1 MTTLDEAI
9 AAAQRITHNMA
20 GQAPYAGPERRVLD
34 PELPAAPA
42 TSQQASNRRPI
53 YYVRTGAL
61 LLEVDSPIEQRRVA
75 MLHNLVNGH
84 AVAGEIDERWPAD
97 GAR

>member
-1 MTTLDEAI
+1 MTTADERMAGMRTLRR
-9 AAAQRITHNMA
+9 ALA